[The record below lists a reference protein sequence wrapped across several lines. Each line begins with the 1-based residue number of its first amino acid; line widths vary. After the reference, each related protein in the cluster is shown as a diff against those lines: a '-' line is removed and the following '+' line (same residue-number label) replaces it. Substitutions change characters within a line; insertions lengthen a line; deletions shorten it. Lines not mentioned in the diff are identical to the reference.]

1 MLESNQRTLNEIRYL
16 MTQEKYIAHSENAE
30 GNEHDLKDHLS
41 DVARIMEKF
50 VSDFIF
56 KKIFRFTG
64 LTHDLGKYQPAFQ
77 KYLREGGRRG
87 SVPHASWGAGLS
99 KKFSQVEA
107 AFAIDGHHKGLP
119 DKGDL
124 QTDLYEFDDPEHPI
138 YNSIRTE
145 FFKENKIEEPDL
157 IYSDTG
163 LRGTDKELFI
173 RMLFSALTDADWLD
187 TENHFKSTISEK
199 RRTKVF
205 GAEFLLEKLESELIS
220 KSKQGYINILR
231 NKVRSYA
238 ISKAQSEA
246 GFFSMTLPTGMGKTL
261 ASVSWALHHA
271 HHNSLK
277 RIIIVLPFIS
287 IIDQTA
293 KELKRIFGK
302 EWVLEHHSN
311 FNEDEEDN
319 KEIADESIQDE
330 SYSRRLATEN
340 WDYPIIVTTSVQF
353 FESLFGNKPSRCRKV
368 HNIAQSVVIFDEV
381 QTLPKE
387 LVLPTLSMLK
397 NIQKVMGTSFLF
409 CTATQPAFEK
419 SEGFNGIENIQSLVE
434 NPKEVFDATR
444 RVEYLAVDDYKPVS
458 IEELSEKVLLEGNST
473 LCIFNT
479 KKQALL
485 FFNAIKDHLGY
496 QAFHLSTGMFPAHRK
511 EVIGEI
517 RSCLKNKER
526 ILVSSTQ
533 LIEAG
538 VDFDF
543 PCVFRELAPLESII
557 QSAGR
562 CNREGKMPE
571 AGKVFLFAIEDSGA
585 PSKQY
590 RSLGEFANSLYK
602 NNEALLYE
610 HDFFREYYRKVFR
623 LFIPKDIKNIEK
635 CRLGFNF
642 KTVAGAYHLIEN
654 KTTPIFILCD
664 ESSDLYE
671 RIRYKP
677 FLSRDDYRAMQQ
689 YSVQV
694 YENFIK
700 DNIGKIGK
708 EPQGYWKWYGIYSKD
723 YGISNNAQL
732 DTLIV

>member
-1 MLESNQRTLNEIRYL
+1 MDITEDDKYL
-16 MTQEKYIAHSENAE
+16 AHSQNDK
-30 GNEHDLKDHLS
+30 NEVHLLKEHLS
-41 DVARIMEKF
+41 GTTKLMDAFAGENEYKRMFQI
-50 VSDFIF
+50 
-56 KKIFRFTG
+56 TG
-64 LTHDLGKYQPAFQ
+64 LLHDFGKYQPAFQ

-87 SVPHASWGAGLS
+87 SVPHACWGAGLC
-99 KKFSQVEA
+99 KKFNQVEA

-124 QTDLYEFDDPEHPI
+124 ITDLSEFDEPEHSLF
-138 YNSIRTE
+138 NSIRTE
-145 FFKENKIEEPDL
+145 FFTENLIKEADFT
-157 IYSDTG
+157 YSDTG

-187 TENHFKSTISEK
+187 TESHFKSAISELRIAK
-199 RRTKVF
+199 EF
-205 GAEFLLEKLESELIS
+205 SPEFLLAKLENELIG
-220 KSKQGYINILR
+220 KSKEGYINILR

-238 ISKAQSEA
+238 ISKAQSKT
-246 GFFSMTLPTGMGKTL
+246 GFYSMTLPTGMGKTL

-271 HHNSLK
+271 KHNNLK

-293 KELKRIFGK
+293 KELKRIFGE

-311 FNEDEEDN
+311 FNEEEEDN
-319 KEIADESIQDE
+319 KAIADESIQSE

-397 NIQKVMGTSFLF
+397 NVQKVMGSSFLF

-419 SEGFNGIENIQSLVE
+419 SESFNGIENIQSLVE

-444 RVEYLAVDDYKPVS
+444 RVKYLAVNDYLPVS
-458 IEELSEKVLLEGNST
+458 IEELVRKVLDQGNST

-485 FFNAIKDHLGY
+485 FFNAIKDNADY
-496 QAFHLSTGMFPAHRK
+496 QTFHLSTSMFPVHRK
-511 EVIGEI
+511 EVIGKI
-517 RSCLKNKER
+517 RDCLSKKER

-543 PCVFRELAPLESII
+543 PCVFREIAPLESII

-571 AGKVFLFAIEDSGA
+571 AGNVFIFAIEDAGT

-602 NNEALLYE
+602 KNEALLYE
-610 HDFFREYYRKVFR
+610 HDFFGEYYRKVFR
-623 LFIPKDIKNIEK
+623 LFIPEDIKNIEK
-635 CRLGFNF
+635 ARLGFNF
-642 KTVAGAYHLIEN
+642 KTVAGVYHLIEN

-664 ESSDLYE
+664 ESRNLYE
-671 RIRYKP
+671 QIRYKP

-694 YENFIK
+694 YDNFIR

-708 EPQGYWKWYGIYSKD
+708 EPQGYWKWYGGYSDK
-723 YGISNNAQL
+723 YGISTDNPM
-732 DTLIV
+732 LIF

>member
-1 MLESNQRTLNEIRYL
+1 MNIE
-16 MTQEKYIAHSENAE
+16 EKFIAHSKNPE
-30 GNEHDLKDHLS
+30 GNEHDLSDHLFK
-41 DVARIMEKF
+41 VAQIMEKF
-50 VSDFIF
+50 VTDLGL
-56 KKIFRFTG
+56 KKIFRLTG
-64 LTHDLGKYQPAFQ
+64 LMHDYGKYQPAFR

-99 KKFSQVEA
+99 KKYNQVEA

-124 QTDLYEFDDPEHPI
+124 QTDIYEFDEPGHTLF
-138 YNSIRTE
+138 NSMLTD
-145 FFKENKIEEPDL
+145 FLKENLLKEADL
-157 IYSDTG
+157 GYSDTG
-163 LRGTDKELFI
+163 LRGTDKEIFI

-187 TENHFKSTISEK
+187 TESHFNKALSDK
-199 RRTKVF
+199 RIKREF
-205 GAEFLLEKLESELIS
+205 DAEYLLDKIENDLKA
-220 KSKQGYINILR
+220 KSKDGYINSLR

-238 ISKAQSEA
+238 ISRAQCKP

-271 HHNSLK
+271 KHNNLK

-293 KELKRIFGK
+293 KELKHIFG
-302 EWVLEHHSN
+302 ENWVLEHHSN
-311 FNEDEEDN
+311 FNEDEEISR
-319 KEIADESIQDE
+319 EIADESIQDE
-330 SYSRRLATEN
+330 SHSRRLATEN

-368 HNIAQSVVIFDEV
+368 HNIAESVVIFDEV

-397 NIQKVMGTSFLF
+397 NVQKVMGTSFLF

-444 RVEYLAVDDYKPVS
+444 RVNYFAVDDYQPVS
-458 IEELSEKVLLEGNST
+458 IDELVRKVFDQGDST

-485 FFNAIKDHLGY
+485 FFNGIKDKSDY
-496 QAFHLSTGMFPAHRK
+496 QTFHLSTSMFPAHRK
-511 EVIGEI
+511 EVITKI
-517 RSCLKNKER
+517 RNCLRNKKK

-543 PCVFRELAPLESII
+543 PCVFREIAPLESII

-562 CNREGKMPE
+562 CNREGKMSE
-571 AGKVFLFAIEDSGA
+571 NGNVFIFAMEDSGS

-590 RSLGEFANSLYK
+590 RSLAEFANKLYK
-602 NNEALLYE
+602 NNETLLYE
-610 HDFFREYYRKVFR
+610 HDFFGEYYRKVFR
-623 LFIPKDIKNIEK
+623 LFIPEDIRNIEK
-635 CRLGFNF
+635 SRQAFNF

-664 ESSDLYE
+664 ESKELYE
-671 RIRYKP
+671 QIRYKP

-694 YENFIK
+694 YENFMK
-700 DNIGKIGK
+700 ENIGKLGK
-708 EPQGYWKWYGIYSKD
+708 EPQGYWKWYGIYDKD
-723 YGISNNAQL
+723 YGISSNIQL

>member
-1 MLESNQRTLNEIRYL
+1 MDIDEDDKYL
-16 MTQEKYIAHSENAE
+16 AHSQNDENEVHMLNTHLIGAAKLME
-30 GNEHDLKDHLS
+30 VFAGNIEHQS
-41 DVARIMEKF
+41 
-50 VSDFIF
+50 
-56 KKIFRFTG
+56 IFRITG
-64 LTHDLGKYQPAFQ
+64 LLHDFGKYQPAFQ
-77 KYLREGGRRG
+77 KYLREGGKRG

-99 KKFSQVEA
+99 KKFNQVEA

-124 QTDLYEFDDPEHPI
+124 ITDLYEFDVPENTHF
-138 YNSIRTE
+138 NSIRSK
-145 FFKENKIEEPDL
+145 FFKENPINESDL
-157 IYSDTG
+157 LYSDTG

-187 TENHFKSTISEK
+187 TENHFNSAISEK
-199 RRTKVF
+199 RNTKVF
-205 GAEFLLEKLESELIS
+205 DVEYLLEKLEGELMS
-220 KSKQGYINILR
+220 KSKEGYINSLR

-238 ISKAQSEA
+238 ISKAQSDT
-246 GFFSMTLPTGMGKTL
+246 GFYSMTLPTGMGKTL
-261 ASVSWALHHA
+261 ASVSWALHHGKY
-271 HHNSLK
+271 NTLK

-293 KELKRIFGK
+293 KELKRIFGE

-311 FNEDEEDN
+311 FNEDEENN
-319 KEIADESIQDE
+319 KEIADESVQNE
-330 SYSRRLATEN
+330 AHTRRLATEN
-340 WDYPIIVTTSVQF
+340 WNYPIIVTTSVQF
-353 FESLFGNKPSRCRKV
+353 FESLFGNKPSRCRKI

-397 NIQKVMGTSFLF
+397 NVQKVMGTSFLF

-419 SEGFNGIENIQSLVE
+419 SEGFNGIDGIQPLVE

-444 RVEYLAVDDYKPVS
+444 RVKYHAVNNYQPVS
-458 IEELSEKVLLEGNST
+458 IEELSIRVFEQGDST

-479 KKQALL
+479 KKQALS
-485 FFNAIKDHLGY
+485 FFNATRDIANY
-496 QAFHLSTGMFPAHRK
+496 QTFHLSTSMFPAHRK
-511 EVIGEI
+511 EVIGKI
-517 RSCLKNKER
+517 RDCLSKKER

-543 PCVFRELAPLESII
+543 PCVFREIAPLESII

-562 CNREGKMPE
+562 CNREGKMLE
-571 AGKVFLFAIEDSGA
+571 AGKVFIFAIEDSGA

-590 RSLGEFANSLYK
+590 RSLAEFANKLYK
-602 NNEALLYE
+602 DNEALLYE
-610 HDFFREYYRKVFR
+610 HDFFGEYYRKVFQ
-623 LFIPKDIKNIEK
+623 LFIPEDIKNIEK
-635 CRLGFNF
+635 ARLGFNF

-664 ESSDLYE
+664 ESSDLYD

-694 YENFIK
+694 YEIFMK
-700 DNIGKIGK
+700 DNIGKLGK
-708 EPQGYWKWYGIYSKD
+708 EPQGYWKWYGGYSDK
-723 YGISNNAQL
+723 YGISTDNPM
-732 DTLIV
+732 LIF

>member
-1 MLESNQRTLNEIRYL
+1 MQDK
-16 MTQEKYIAHSENAE
+16 KYIAHSINEE
-30 GNEHDLKDHLS
+30 GNEHDLKDHLCE
-41 DVARIMEKF
+41 VALIMEEF
-50 VSDFIF
+50 VSDLTF
-56 KKIFRFTG
+56 KNIFRFTG
-64 LTHDLGKYQPAFQ
+64 LTHDFGKYQPAFQ
-77 KYLREGGRRG
+77 KYLREGGKRG

-99 KKFSQVEA
+99 KKFNQIEA

-124 QTDLYEFDDPEHPI
+124 QSDLFEFDDPDHPI
-138 YNSIRTE
+138 FNSVRTE
-145 FFKENKIEEPDL
+145 FFKENVIKEHDL
-157 IYSDTG
+157 NYSDTG

-187 TENHFKSTISEK
+187 TESHFKSAISEL
-199 RRTKVF
+199 RITK
-205 GAEFLLEKLESELIS
+205 EFSPEYLLEKLENEL
-220 KSKQGYINILR
+220 KGKDKDGYVNILR

-238 ISKAQSEA
+238 ISKALSET
-246 GFFSMTLPTGMGKTL
+246 GFYSMTLPTGMGKTL

-271 HHNSLK
+271 KHNNLK

-293 KELKRIFGK
+293 NELKRILGE

-311 FNEDEEDN
+311 FNEEEEDN

-330 SYSRRLATEN
+330 AHSRRLATEN
-340 WDYPIIVTTSVQF
+340 WEYPIIVTTSVQF

-368 HNIAQSVVIFDEV
+368 HNIAKSVVIFDEV

-397 NIQKVMGTSFLF
+397 NVQKVMGTSFLF
-409 CTATQPAFEK
+409 CTATQPAFGRT
-419 SEGFNGIENIQSLVE
+419 EGFNGIENIQSLVE

-444 RVEYLAVDDYKPVS
+444 RVNYLAVNDYQPVS
-458 IEELSEKVLLEGNST
+458 IEELARKVLHQVDST
-473 LCIFNT
+473 LSIFNT

-485 FFNAIKDHLGY
+485 FFNSIKDNPEY
-496 QAFHLSTGMFPAHRK
+496 QTFHLSTNMFPAHRK
-511 EVIGEI
+511 AVIGKI
-517 RSCLKNKER
+517 RDCLGKKER
-526 ILVSSTQ
+526 ILVASTQ

-543 PCVFRELAPLESII
+543 PYVFREISPLESII

-571 AGKVFLFAIEDSGA
+571 AGNVFIFAIEDASA

-590 RSLGEFANSLYK
+590 RSLAVFANSLYK

-610 HDFFREYYRKVFR
+610 HDFFGEYYRKVFR
-623 LFIPKDIKNIEK
+623 LFIPEDIRNIEK
-635 CRLGFNF
+635 GRLGFNF

-664 ESSDLYE
+664 QSKELYE
-671 RIRYKP
+671 QIRYKP
-677 FLSRDDYRAMQQ
+677 FLSRDNYRAMQQ

-694 YENFIK
+694 YENFMRE
-700 DNIGKIGK
+700 NIGKLGK
-708 EPQGYWKWYGIYSKD
+708 EPQGYWKWNGGYSD
-723 YGISNNAQL
+723 QYGISTDNPM
-732 DTLIV
+732 LIF

>member
-1 MLESNQRTLNEIRYL
+1 

-30 GNEHDLKDHLS
+30 GNEHDLKDHLR
-41 DVARIMEKF
+41 DVARIMEEF
-50 VSDFIF
+50 VSDLTF
-56 KKIFRFTG
+56 KKVFRFTG

-124 QTDLYEFDDPEHPI
+124 QADLYEFDEPEHVLF
-138 YNSIRTE
+138 NSIRKE
-145 FFKENKIEEPDL
+145 FFKENKIEEIDL

-187 TENHFKSTISEK
+187 TEGHFKSANSEK
-199 RRTKVF
+199 RNTKQF
-205 GAEFLLEKLESELIS
+205 DPKCLLDKLEYDLLG
-220 KSKQGYINILR
+220 KSKEGYINILR
-231 NKVRSYA
+231 NKVRTYA
-238 ISKAQSEA
+238 ISKAQSA
-246 GFFSMTLPTGMGKTL
+246 TGFYSMTLPTGMGKTL

-271 HHNSLK
+271 KHNNLK

-293 KELKRIFGK
+293 KELKRIFG
-302 EWVLEHHSN
+302 ENWVLEHHSN
-311 FNEDEEDN
+311 FNEEEEDN
-319 KEIADESIQDE
+319 KEITDESIQNE
-330 SYSRRLATEN
+330 AYTRRLATEN

-368 HNIAQSVVIFDEV
+368 HNIAKSVVIFDEV

-397 NIQKVMGTSFLF
+397 NVQKVMGSSFLF

-419 SEGFNGIENIQSLVE
+419 SDGFNGIESIQSLVE

-444 RVEYLAVDDYKPVS
+444 RVKYLAVEDYQPVS
-458 IEELSEKVLLEGNST
+458 IEELSGKVLEQNDSA

-485 FFNAIKDHLGY
+485 FFNAIKDNADY
-496 QAFHLSTGMFPAHRK
+496 QTFHLSTSMFPSHRK
-511 EVIGEI
+511 EVIGNI
-517 RSCLKNKER
+517 RSRLKNKER

-543 PCVFRELAPLESII
+543 PCVFREIAPLESII

-571 AGKVFLFAIEDSGA
+571 AGNVFIFAIEDSGA

-590 RSLGEFANSLYK
+590 RSLAEFANKLYK
-602 NNEALLYE
+602 DNEALLYE
-610 HDFFREYYRKVFR
+610 HDFFGEYYRKVFR
-623 LFIPKDIKNIEK
+623 LFIPEDIRNIEK
-635 CRLGFNF
+635 ARLRFNF

-664 ESSDLYE
+664 ESKELYE
-671 RIRYKP
+671 QIRYKP

-694 YENFIK
+694 YENFMRE
-700 DNIGKIGK
+700 NIGKLGK
-708 EPQGYWKWYGIYSKD
+708 EPQGYWKWNGGYSNQ
-723 YGISNNAQL
+723 YGISTDNPM
-732 DTLIV
+732 LIF

>member
-1 MLESNQRTLNEIRYL
+1 MIINSIDITEDDKYLAHSQNEI
-16 MTQEKYIAHSENAE
+16 
-30 GNEHDLKDHLS
+30 NEVHLLKEHLS
-41 DVARIMEKF
+41 EAAKLMERFAGNDKYK
-50 VSDFIF
+50 S
-56 KKIFRFTG
+56 IFRVTG
-64 LTHDLGKYQPAFQ
+64 LLHDFGKYQPAFQ

-99 KKFSQVEA
+99 KKFSQIEA

-124 QTDLYEFDDPEHPI
+124 ITDLYEFDVPENTQF
-138 YNSIRTE
+138 NSIRTE
-145 FFKENKIEEPDL
+145 FFKENPIEETDL

-163 LRGTDKELFI
+163 LRGTEKELFI

-187 TENHFKSTISEK
+187 TENHFNSAISEK
-199 RRTKVF
+199 RNLKVF
-205 GAEFLLEKLESELIS
+205 DTEYLLEKLEGELKG
-220 KSKQGYINILR
+220 KSKEGYINTLR

-238 ISKAQSEA
+238 ISKGQAET

-271 HHNSLK
+271 KHNSLK

-293 KELKRIFGK
+293 KELKRIFGE

-311 FNEDEEDN
+311 YNEDEEDN
-319 KEIADESIQDE
+319 KEIADESIQNE
-330 SYSRRLATEN
+330 AHTRRLATEN

-387 LVLPTLSMLK
+387 LVLPTLSILK
-397 NIQKVMGTSFLF
+397 NVQKVMGTSFLF

-434 NPKEVFDATR
+434 NPKVVFDATR
-444 RVEYLAVDDYKPVS
+444 RVKYLPVNDYYPVS
-458 IEELSEKVLLEGNST
+458 IEELSIKVLEQDDSS

-479 KKQALL
+479 KKQALS
-485 FFNAIKDHLGY
+485 FFDAIRDKADY
-496 QAFHLSTGMFPAHRK
+496 QTFHLSTSMFPAHRK
-511 EVIGEI
+511 EVIGRI
-517 RSCLKNKER
+517 RDCLSKKER

-543 PCVFRELAPLESII
+543 PCVFREIAPLESII

-571 AGKVFLFAIEDSGA
+571 AGNVFIFAIEDAGT

-590 RSLGEFANSLYK
+590 RSLAVFANSLYK
-602 NNEALLYE
+602 DNETLLYE
-610 HDFFREYYRKVFR
+610 HDFFGEYYRKVFR
-623 LFIPKDIKNIEK
+623 LFIPEDIKNIEMA
-635 CRLGFNF
+635 RLGFNF

-664 ESSDLYE
+664 ESSDLYN

-689 YSVQV
+689 YTVQV

-708 EPQGYWKWYGIYSKD
+708 EPQGYWKWYGTYDKD
-723 YGISNNAQL
+723 YGISSNAQL

>member
-1 MLESNQRTLNEIRYL
+1 
-16 MTQEKYIAHSENAE
+16 MTQEKYIAHSKNEK
-30 GNEHDLKDHLS
+30 GDEHDLKDHLS
-41 DVARIMEKF
+41 DVARMMEEF
-50 VSDFIF
+50 ISDLTF
-56 KKIFRFTG
+56 KKVFRFTG

-77 KYLREGGRRG
+77 RYLREGGRRG

-124 QTDLYEFDDPEHPI
+124 QTDLYEFDEPEHI
-138 YNSIRTE
+138 LFNSIRTE
-145 FFKENKIEEPDL
+145 FFKENKVKETDL

-187 TENHFKSTISEK
+187 TESHFKSAISELRIAK
-199 RRTKVF
+199 EF
-205 GAEFLLEKLESELIS
+205 SPEFLLPKLENELIG
-220 KSKQGYINILR
+220 KSKEGYINILR
-231 NKVRSYA
+231 NKVRTYA
-238 ISKAQSEA
+238 ISKAQSA
-246 GFFSMTLPTGMGKTL
+246 PGFYSMTLPTGMGKTL

-271 HHNSLK
+271 RHNSLK

-293 KELKRIFGK
+293 KELKRIFGN

-397 NIQKVMGTSFLF
+397 NVQKVLGTSFLF

-444 RVEYLAVDDYKPVS
+444 RVKYLAVDDYQPIS
-458 IEELSEKVLLEGNST
+458 IEELSGKVLEENDSA

-485 FFNAIKDHLGY
+485 FFNTIKDNADY
-496 QAFHLSTGMFPAHRK
+496 QTFHLSTSMFPAHRK
-511 EVIGEI
+511 KVIGNI
-517 RSCLKNKER
+517 RSRLKNKEK

-543 PCVFRELAPLESII
+543 PCVFREIAPLESII

-562 CNREGKMPE
+562 CNREGKMSE
-571 AGKVFLFAIEDSGA
+571 AGKVFIFTIEDAGA

-590 RSLGEFANSLYK
+590 RALAEFANSLYK
-602 NNEALLYE
+602 NNEVLLYE
-610 HDFFREYYRKVFR
+610 HDFFGEYYRKVFR
-623 LFIPKDIKNIEK
+623 LFIPEDIKNIEK
-635 CRLGFNF
+635 ARLGFNF
-642 KTVAGAYHLIEN
+642 KTVAGSYHLIEN

-664 ESSDLYE
+664 ESKELYE
-671 RIRYKP
+671 QIRYKP

-694 YENFIK
+694 YENFMRE
-700 DNIGKIGK
+700 NIGKLGK
-708 EPQGYWKWYGIYSKD
+708 EPQGYWKWNGGYSD
-723 YGISNNAQL
+723 QYGISTDNPM
-732 DTLIV
+732 LIF

>member
-1 MLESNQRTLNEIRYL
+1 MI
-16 MTQEKYIAHSENAE
+16 QEKYIAHSKNAE
-30 GNEHDLKDHLS
+30 GKEHDLIDHQIA
-41 DVARIMEKF
+41 VARIMEDSI
-50 VSDFIF
+50 SDLTF
-56 KKIFRFTG
+56 KNVFRFTG
-64 LTHDLGKYQPAFQ
+64 LTHDMGKYQPAFQ

-87 SVPHASWGAGLS
+87 SVPHAKWGAGLS
-99 KKFSQVEA
+99 KKFRQEEA

-124 QTDLYEFDDPEHPI
+124 ITDLYEFDEPEHSLF
-138 YNSIRTE
+138 NSIRAE
-145 FFKENKIEEPDL
+145 FFKENTIIEADL
-157 IYSDTG
+157 IYSDIG

-187 TENHFKSTISEK
+187 TESHFKSAISEK
-199 RRTKVF
+199 RSKKVF
-205 GAEFLLEKLESELIS
+205 DADYLLDRLENELIG
-220 KSKQGYINILR
+220 KSKDGYINALR
-231 NKVRSYA
+231 NEVRTYA
-238 ISKAQSEA
+238 ISKAQSET
-246 GFFSMTLPTGMGKTL
+246 GFFSLTLPTGMGKTL
-261 ASVSWALHHA
+261 SSVSWALHHA
-271 HHNSLK
+271 KHNNLK

-293 KELKRIFGK
+293 KELKRIFGE

-340 WDYPIIVTTSVQF
+340 WDFPIIVTTSVQF

-368 HNIAQSVVIFDEV
+368 HNIAQSVIIFDEV

-397 NIQKVMGTSFLF
+397 NVRKVMGSSFLF

-444 RVEYLAVDDYKPVS
+444 RVKYLAVDDYQPVT
-458 IEELSEKVLLEGNST
+458 IEELTRKVLDQENST
-473 LCIFNT
+473 LSIFNT

-485 FFNAIKDHLGY
+485 FFNAIRDNADY
-496 QAFHLSTGMFPAHRK
+496 QTFHLSTGMFPAHRK
-511 EVIGEI
+511 EVIGKI
-517 RSCLKNKER
+517 RNCLNKRER

-543 PCVFRELAPLESII
+543 PCVFREIAPLESII

-562 CNREGKMPE
+562 CNREGKMSE
-571 AGKVFLFAIEDSGA
+571 AGKVFIFAIDGGGA
-585 PSKQY
+585 PNKQY
-590 RSLGEFANSLYK
+590 RSLALFANSLYK
-602 NNEALLYE
+602 DNEALFFE
-610 HDFFREYYRKVFR
+610 HDFFGEYYRKVFR
-623 LFIPKDIKNIEK
+623 LFIPEDIKNIENA
-635 CRLGFNF
+635 RLGFNF

-654 KTTPIFILCD
+654 ATTPIFILCD
-664 ESSDLYE
+664 GSSDLYE

-708 EPQGYWKWYGIYSKD
+708 EPQGYWKWYGTYDKD
-723 YGISNNAQL
+723 YGISSNAQL